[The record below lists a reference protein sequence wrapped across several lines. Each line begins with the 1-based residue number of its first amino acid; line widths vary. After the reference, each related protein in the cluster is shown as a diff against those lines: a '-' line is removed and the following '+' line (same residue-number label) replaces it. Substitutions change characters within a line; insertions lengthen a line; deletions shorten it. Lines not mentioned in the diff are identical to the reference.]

1 LVYLSG
7 FVNLKFLG
15 QIPKLFMLPLW
26 IVGMNLLFDFPQ
38 SWVILF
44 FAFLLIWAVLLISR
58 KNNGRKKEVKEQ
70 VYLAVAG
77 LFSLFLMEVFATQSN
92 LWHYIPGDWPVILWP
107 TYVAAILFGYQL
119 LRFIEERLVMKRV
132 DLR

>member
-1 LVYLSG
+1 
-7 FVNLKFLG
+7 
-15 QIPKLFMLPLW
+15 M
-26 IVGMNLLFDFPQ
+26 FDFPQ

-44 FAFLLIWAVLLISR
+44 GVFLFVWAVLLVSR
-58 KNNGRKKEVKEQ
+58 KKIGRKEVKEQ

-119 LRFIEERLVMKRV
+119 LRFIEERLVVKRM